1 MDGRAAK
8 MFFAD
13 MNEGLMIESQLV
25 RECDNSSSQTGVS
38 RQLGHDTESLIR
50 PSTSLALW

>member
-1 MDGRAAK
+1 MWVDMDGRAAK

-38 RQLGHDTESLIR
+38 RQLGHDRILD
-50 PSTSLALW
+50 